1 MDRGAET
8 GRGLGGEPR
17 EGHQPTGARSIVW
30 MVNMKTGMSGRK
42 GHLSM
47 EPGVL
52 VFHPDST
59 RYGDT
64 RIRFEHVRRAK
75 AARFTP
81 VLDLR
86 LEGPDLPQR
95 MGFYF
100 AEPPS
105 TDPIERSGLDLS
117 TPRRRAQR
125 EAAASLR
132 DADLLVRQDL
142 EAWVTR
148 IERERRKH

>member
-1 MDRGAET
+1 MDEGAEMAPKT
-8 GRGLGGEPR
+8 DGEQGG
-17 EGHQPTGARSIVW
+17 GHQPSGAHSIVW

-86 LEGPDLPQR
+86 LEGPDLPRR

-105 TDPIERSGLDLS
+105 TDPVELSGLHLS
-117 TPRRRAQR
+117 SPRRRAQR
-125 EAAASLR
+125 EAAATLR
-132 DADLLVRQDL
+132 DANLLVRQDL
-142 EAWVTR
+142 ETWVVR
-148 IERERRKH
+148 IERERRKR